1 MNYNKTTYT
10 VLIGAILLLLF
21 AWLLWWFNGSKPK
34 VNNYASY
41 ANTIQDNIRSAIAN
55 TQVDQNTLLAK
66 IQENE
71 SWNVSSLISD
81 YEYPLACY
89 KNSELS
95 FWSDHRFIPD
105 QIGTNT
111 NRYHYLI
118 HTTGIY
124 LLVRRDFLV
133 RKDTISL
140 VSALL
145 LKKSYTIQ
153 NNYLESGF
161 NSDFF
166 AWQAIEIN
174 NFQTSSSFE
183 IKSED
188 GVYLFSIDFDDL
200 PQGIDWTTRLSVT
213 LIGIAGFALLIL
225 FLYLV
230 VILVQKQGHHGLSIL
245 LLFTMLLSVRG
256 LLLIGDIPFLITE
269 LELFDPRYFASSTL
283 APSLG
288 DFFINALM
296 TAFFAWFLLR
306 NYASVG
312 WVKKVFHKTGYFRFA
327 AIYVCGA
334 LLFIASGYALN
345 LFEVLY
351 SSSQYSLDITRNID
365 LNLFKLVGLLSFV
378 LICTSFFIFNHI
390 FFRVFIL
397 LLKGIEKLRFLVLFT
412 LISGFFINILLW
424 GNDWI
429 LYVSQLVF
437 FFILFYFRIPYH
449 LSRLNYFTYIYF
461 LLIAFYASFL
471 AAHGLYSQTKSK
483 VIAEKQKYATQLL
496 SENDHFGEYLL
507 FEASKR
513 IAEDK
518 FLISRFK
525 NPFLSKEVIVQKIKK
540 RHLPDYLNKY
550 EPVISLYDEEGNAYI
565 NHGEYSTYSQAISL
579 FQRDNYKTE
588 YKGIYFLNE
597 KGESPLKRYV
607 SLIEVYDGG
616 YLTGYVVIELTHK
629 KNTSNSVY
637 PELLVD
643 KKFIQPTVNKEFQY
657 AIFKDKDILVSS
669 GSFNYYKYFTA
680 ANLKDKDLYEKGI
693 ELKGYHHI
701 GLKTENGKT
710 IVISSPAYYISYAF
724 SNFSFLLVVLVF
736 FVLLFLI
743 LNSYYFRS
751 KGVYLNYSTKIQLF
765 LNIAFFLPLILVSV
779 VMLTLIGSGY
789 REALTLSF
797 LNKAE
802 NLSANINS
810 HLEEFTEDSLLLSKL
825 EDEVSQLARS
835 TDTDIN
841 LYSAEG
847 NLIYSYHPAIY
858 SGELLSQKIN
868 SQAYANLVEQNFNE
882 VLLNESVGK
891 LKYNAVYMVVRS
903 FNSGQLLGIV
913 SIPFFEAKQEFEA
926 QLIGILTTILN
937 IFATIFILFLL
948 MAWLASNVLT
958 APLKILTQKIKKTT
972 FGGNQLLDWKTRDEI
987 GLLVSE
993 YNSMLQ
999 KLEASKEALS
1009 KSEKESAWRE
1019 MAKQVAHEI
1028 KNPLTPMKLTI
1039 QHLQRG
1045 WKEKADSMEEK
1056 TVKSLGSLLDQVN
1069 ILSEIASSFS
1079 AFAKM
1084 PIPKSERIEVGDILR
1099 STVLL
1104 YNNNNDQ
1111 HVVLKVDPDTKY
1123 PCMGDGQLLSAI
1135 FTNLIINA
1143 IQSVPVDKTPLVHIE
1158 VRASGDLV
1166 HIAISDNGVGIS
1178 ESIRDK
1184 VFLPNFSTKDTGSGI
1199 GLAVAKRG
1207 IEHAGGR
1214 IWFETKLLEGTTF
1227 YIELPLIKL

>member
-1 MNYNKTTYT
+1 MTYNKTTYS
-10 VLIGAILLLLF
+10 VLTGAIVLLLM
-21 AWLLWWFNGSKPK
+21 AWILWWINGTKPRVK
-34 VNNYASY
+34 SYSNYALK
-41 ANTIQDNIRSAIAN
+41 IQNNIRKAIVR
-55 TQVDQNTLLAK
+55 TQQDQNVLLDK
-66 IQENE
+66 IQKNNQ
-71 SWNVSSLISD
+71 WNVSDLIS
-81 YEYPLACY
+81 EYQFPVACY
-89 KNSELS
+89 KNGNLA
-95 FWSDHRFIPD
+95 FWSDHRFVPE

-111 NRYHYLI
+111 NRFHYLI
-118 HTTGIY
+118 HTTGVY
-124 LLVRRDFLV
+124 LLIRRDYLV

-145 LKKSYTIQ
+145 LKKSYPIQ

-161 NSDFF
+161 NEDFF
-166 AWQAIEIN
+166 DWQFIEIN

-183 IKSED
+183 IKSDD
-188 GVYLFSIDFDDL
+188 GIFLFSVNFDDL
-200 PQGIDWTTRLSVT
+200 PQGIDWVTRLSVT
-213 LIGIAGFALLIL
+213 LIGVAGFVLLIL
-225 FLYLV
+225 FLYMV
-230 VILVQKQGHHGLSIL
+230 VILVQKQGYHGLSIL
-245 LLFTMLLSVRG
+245 LLFTMLLSIRG

-306 NYASVG
+306 NYAAVG
-312 WVKKVFHKTGYFRFA
+312 WMKKIFHQTGIFRFL

-334 LLFIASGYALN
+334 MLFVASGYALN

-365 LNLFKLVGLLSFV
+365 FNLFKLIGLLSFV

-390 FFRVFIL
+390 FFRIFIL
-397 LLKGIEKLRFLVLFT
+397 LLKGIETLRFLVLFT
-412 LISGFFINILLW
+412 LLSGLVINLVLW

-429 LYVSQLVF
+429 LYVSQLIF

-449 LSRLNYFTYIYF
+449 LSRLNYSTYIYF
-461 LLIAFYASFL
+461 LLIAFYSSFL
-471 AAHGLYSQTKSK
+471 AAHGLYSQTQTK

-518 FLISRFK
+518 FLINRFK

-550 EPVISLYDEEGNAYI
+550 EPVISLYDEEGNPYI
-565 NHGEYSTYSQAISL
+565 NHGEYATYSQAVTL

-643 KKFIQPTVNKEFQY
+643 KKFIQPSVNKEFQY

-669 GSFNYYKYFTA
+669 GNFNYYKYLTA
-680 ANLKDKDLYEKGI
+680 PYLKDKHLYEQGI
-693 ELKGYHHI
+693 ELNGFHHV
-701 GLKTENGKT
+701 GLKTENGK
-710 IVISSPAYYISYAF
+710 IIIISSPAYYMSYAF

-736 FVLLFLI
+736 FVLIFLV
-743 LNSYYFRS
+743 LNSYYFRT

-779 VMLTLIGSGY
+779 VMLTLIGAGY

-802 NLSANINS
+802 NLSSNINS

-958 APLKILTQKIKKTT
+958 APLKILTQKIRKTT

-993 YNSMLQ
+993 YNSMLL
-999 KLEASKEALS
+999 KLEDSKEALS

-1045 WKEKADSMEEK
+1045 WKEHPETMEDK
-1056 TVKSLGSLLDQVN
+1056 TRKSLESLLDQVN

-1104 YNNNNDQ
+1104 YNNNNDE
-1111 HVVLKVDPDTKY
+1111 HVVLKADPAKKY
-1123 PCMGDGQLLSAI
+1123 PCIGDGQLLSAI

-1143 IQSVPVDKTPLVHIE
+1143 IQSVPVDKHPQVLIE
-1158 VRASGDLV
+1158 VSSTGDLV
-1166 HIAISDNGVGIS
+1166 NISISDNGVGIS

-1214 IWFETKLLEGTTF
+1214 IWFETKLLVGTTF
-1227 YIELPLIKL
+1227 FIELPLIKL